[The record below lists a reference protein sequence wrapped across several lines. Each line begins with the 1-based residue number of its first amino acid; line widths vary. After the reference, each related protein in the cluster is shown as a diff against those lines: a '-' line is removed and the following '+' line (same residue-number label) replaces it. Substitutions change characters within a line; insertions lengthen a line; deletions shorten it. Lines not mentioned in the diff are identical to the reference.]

1 VTTLKYYSHIWRFRI
16 SRPLLVCIIHVVE
29 NHDDYFVQKRNAAY
43 KLRLSCLQKIT
54 VAFCMLCNGVATNIT
69 DEYVY
74 IGESTAIKSM
84 RRLIISVVEL
94 FEDEYL
100 RTPNQNDTTRLLAH
114 CGGKKF
120 PGHARMY
127 RLYALKVEE
136 LSYNMA
142 QYVLRSCSSANNNI
156 KSCCI

>member
-1 VTTLKYYSHIWRFRI
+1 
-16 SRPLLVCIIHVVE
+16 VCIIHVVE

-43 KLRLSCLQKIT
+43 KLRLSCLQK
-54 VAFCMLCNGVATNIT
+54 IT

-127 RLYALKVEE
+127 RLYALEVEE

-142 QYVLRSCSSANNNI
+142 QYVLRSYSSANNNI
-156 KSCCI
+156 KSCCIYISLDLACIF